1 LPDHLIAYG
10 WDDRIATLYSLVDI
24 PGHRPARVIRT
35 DRGSSLAVS
44 DVGTI
49 RATPYSLAS
58 RRHGVEGAVATGDWV
73 ALLDDPVE
81 GWVVVSVLPRRS
93 ELSRLDP
100 EPGAAAQQ
108 VLAANVDVV
117 AVVIPLDRPASA
129 ARVERFAAVAWES
142 GAIPAVILTK
152 ADLATDLATTQA
164 AVEAAAPGLD
174 VVVTCATTGQGVDDV
189 AALTVPSRTLALLGP
204 SGAGKSTLVNCLVGD
219 DVQQTGDVRDG
230 DHRGRHTTTARE
242 LIPIPGGGV
251 LLDTPGVR
259 SLGLWDVEAGLS
271 EAFPE
276 IDELAA
282 ACKFR
287 DCAHE
292 AEPQCAV
299 QEAIATGVLEERRFA
314 SYRKLEREMARLHQT
329 VADQRARNRAWGRSF
344 KQVKNDL
351 KRRDPRRGGK

>member
-1 LPDHLIAYG
+1 MPDHLIAYG

-24 PGHRPARVIRT
+24 PGHHPGRVIRT
-35 DRGSSLAVS
+35 DRGSSLVVT
-44 DVGTI
+44 DMGTI

-73 ALLDDPVE
+73 ALLDDPAE
-81 GWVVVSVLPRRS
+81 GWAVVSVLPRRS

-100 EPGAAAQQ
+100 EPGAATQQ

-129 ARVERFAAVAWES
+129 GRVERFSTVAWES
-142 GAIPAVILTK
+142 GAVPAVILTK
-152 ADLATDLATTQA
+152 ADLATDLDTTRA
-164 AVEAAAPGLD
+164 EVEAAAPGVD
-174 VVVTCATTGQGVDDV
+174 VIVTCATTGEGVDDV

-204 SGAGKSTLVNCLVGD
+204 SGAGKSTLVNRLVGD
-219 DVQQTGDVRDG
+219 DVQQIGDVRDG
-230 DHRGRHTTTARE
+230 DRRGRHTTTSRE

-271 EAFPE
+271 DAFPE
-276 IDELAA
+276 IDEFAM

-299 QEAIATGVLEERRFA
+299 REAISTGVLDERRLA
-314 SYRKLEREMARLHQT
+314 SYRKLEREMARLEQT
-329 VADQRARNRAWGRSF
+329 VADQRARNRARGRFF
-344 KQVKNDL
+344 KQVKTDL
-351 KRRDPRRGGK
+351 KRREARRPGK